1 MTIQFPAV
9 RATALRHVF
18 RFRSIEERI
27 GLAAFALLL
36 VFVSAQAAFAHEYKA
51 GSIEIEHPW
60 SRATPP
66 GAAVAGG
73 YLILKNEGGEADR
86 LISAT
91 FEGSDRTEIHEMSV
105 VDGVMRM
112 SPLPEGLAIPARE
125 SVKLAPG
132 GYHLMF
138 MGLKAPLAKGSKIAG
153 TLTFEK
159 GGTVA
164 VEFDVEAIGAA
175 APAGAAGHGD
185 MHKMEGQ

>member
-1 MTIQFPAV
+1 MSIQLPAA
-9 RATALRHVF
+9 RATTLRHVF

-36 VFVSAQAAFAHEYKA
+36 ILVSAQAALAHDYKA

-73 YLILKNEGGEADR
+73 YLILKNEGSEADR
-86 LISAT
+86 LVAAT
-91 FEGSDRTEIHEMSV
+91 FEGSERAEIHQMSV

-112 SPLPEGLAIPARE
+112 SPLPDGLAIPPGE

-132 GYHLMF
+132 GFHLMF
-138 MGLKAPLAKGSKIAG
+138 MGLKAPLAKGSTMAG

-164 VEFDVEAIGAA
+164 VEFDIEAIGAA
-175 APAGAAGHGD
+175 APGGSAGHGE